1 MTETD
6 WKSTP
11 AGKAFLVRHGHKK
24 KVRIT
29 WLARARILSGMSVA
43 QAAKACRLN
52 PRTWAAWEVVGNGRR
67 TPNGAVAGY
76 IVEHFGYPAFSFA
89 MLFSSP
95 YVRVNPQTLEVLP

>member
-1 MTETD
+1 MTDTD

-11 AGKAFLVRHGHKK
+11 AGKAFLVRHGRKK

-52 PRTWAAWEVVGNGRR
+52 PRTWEAWEQGRR
-67 TPNGAVAGY
+67 APDGGATGRILNVYAMQP
-76 IVEHFGYPAFSFA
+76 IHLFGER
-89 MLFSSP
+89 